1 MNVYANFDILYFL
14 SHPRNT
20 YFEQTAFEI
29 NAMLYLAELLSIY
42 DGNNSTAWEYSF
54 ARNKYGAPM
63 SVELLK
69 ELELLT
75 SKGFLI
81 VDDAGYY
88 RISDEVDVSYI
99 DRLSRSSMLGW
110 RTRFID
116 TVLDSLLTKSLPR
129 VIAAIQK
136 EPGIALLE
144 NIDRTSSLLDP
155 GQIEELYNDF
165 GALKAV
171 INNPE
176 IDLIVPASL
185 WIDYLTV
192 Q

>member
-1 MNVYANFDILYFL
+1 
-14 SHPRNT
+14 
-20 YFEQTAFEI
+20 
-29 NAMLYLAELLSIY
+29 MLYLAELLSIY
-42 DGNNSTAWEYSF
+42 DGNNSTAWGYSF

-81 VDDAGYY
+81 DDDAGYY

-136 EPGIALLE
+136 EPGIALFE